1 MKFDKET
8 GECLSVSYESYESMK
23 EEYEAEIKKLKQE
36 KEDLQDRVVEL
47 EEKLNTK
54 KDSEFV
60 ATESKN

>member
-8 GECLSVSYESYESMK
+8 GECLSVSYESYEAMK
-23 EEYEAEIKKLKQE
+23 EEKDAEIEKLKQE
-36 KEDLQDRVVEL
+36 KEDLQDRVTEL
-47 EEKLNTK
+47 KEKLNTK